1 MIDSIVLHLEALK
14 QNDFFEEFLVLLEK
28 EKEQGRNYLNLSSIP
43 IALHYRLIQEN
54 FTIKRIE
61 KTIRYFLFF
70 KKTVYSF
77 KVEK

>member
-28 EKEQGRNYLNLSSIP
+28 EKKQGRNYLTLSSIP

-70 KKTVYSF
+70 KKKVYSF
-77 KVEK
+77 KVEQ

>member
-14 QNDFFEEFLVLLEK
+14 RNDFFEEFLVLLEK
-28 EKEQGRNYLNLSSIP
+28 EKNQGRNYLTLSSIP

-54 FTIKRIE
+54 YTIKRIE

-70 KKTVYSF
+70 KKKVYSF

>member
-14 QNDFFEEFLVLLEK
+14 RNDFFEEFLVLLEK
-28 EKEQGRNYLNLSSIP
+28 EKKQGRNYLTLSSIP

-54 FTIKRIE
+54 YTIKRIE

>member
-28 EKEQGRNYLNLSSIP
+28 EKKQGRNYLTLSSIP

-77 KVEK
+77 KVER

>member
-28 EKEQGRNYLNLSSIP
+28 EKNQGRNYLTLSSIP

-54 FTIKRIE
+54 YTIKRIE

>member
-28 EKEQGRNYLNLSSIP
+28 EKKQGRNYLTLSSIP

-54 FTIKRIE
+54 YTIKRIE

>member
-28 EKEQGRNYLNLSSIP
+28 EKKQGRNYLTLSSIP

-77 KVEK
+77 KVEQ

>member
-14 QNDFFEEFLVLLEK
+14 RNDFFEEFLVLLEK
-28 EKEQGRNYLNLSSIP
+28 EKNQGRNYLTLSSIP

-54 FTIKRIE
+54 YTIKRIE

>member
-14 QNDFFEEFLVLLEK
+14 RNDFFEEFLVLLEK
-28 EKEQGRNYLNLSSIP
+28 EKKQGRNYLTLSSIP

-54 FTIKRIE
+54 YTIKRIK